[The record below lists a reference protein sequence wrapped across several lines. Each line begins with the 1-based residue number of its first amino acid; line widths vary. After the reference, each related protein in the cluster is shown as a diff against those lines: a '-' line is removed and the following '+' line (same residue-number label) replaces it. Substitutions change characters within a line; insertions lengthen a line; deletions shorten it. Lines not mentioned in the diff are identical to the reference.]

1 MEFMETLL
9 FIKNT
14 CETADGCSKC
24 PFGKYIKY
32 DGEYTCGITYCDPC
46 DWELNGKTI
55 VKCFKDEPSEEWGIN
70 NGQTF

>member
-1 MEFMETLL
+1 MGFMEMLLL

-32 DGEYTCGITYCDPC
+32 DGEYI
-46 DWELNGKTI
+46 
-55 VKCFKDEPSEEWGIN
+55 
-70 NGQTF
+70 